1 MMMMMFVSGGL
12 GGRFNTK
19 MPIFKVA
26 VVSRQPAAAVE
37 LRSWLR
43 LFVSKATIN
52 YPQATT
58 IYE

>member
-26 VVSRQPAAAVE
+26 VVSRQPAAVV